1 MEAETKGKLILVRVS
16 GATLVEATDAAIL
29 DFSRFSS
36 GSTHFLPPSFPS
48 PPPSRGSSSSGTTPV
63 GLSGMAYLKPSAYP
77 TGAINGLGFAMG
89 MSSSPMDSVTGVG
102 FGPGMEYGGPN
113 NPRKQRRERTTFSR
127 AQLDVLETLFS
138 KTRYPDIF
146 MREEVALKINLPES
160 RVQVWFKNRR
170 AKARQ
175 QSQHQQTTGGT
186 GTPGKRGRVA
196 KSIKCS
202 PSPQPGAL
210 GASGAPPPNLSSLS
224 QQNNHPNGV
233 GNNNGSN
240 VNSGSNNPNVTS
252 GVTSNGTGPSLGH
265 HMVTPS
271 TNPGSGGDTLISIK
285 QEPGQDPL
293 SPSSPYGNNGGNG
306 GGGVSGVYIKKQSTS
321 PTSSSPPGSSQHSS
335 MGEGSPSHLS
345 TGYGNS
351 TGGAGNG
358 HGHYGIVSG
367 HNGSQ
372 TGHFSPTSVM
382 DHHNFGSITSAT
394 ASFPWHTPISEYPP
408 GSTVQRTSPMGYA
421 SYKNGS
427 CYPSSYATAAA
438 AATSFY
444 PNMAV
449 DYLNGTHHHHQFAAA
464 AAHNAQMTNHYAIS
478 AAHSQQHFANART
491 AAECM
496 DGYEKYQVL

>member
-1 MEAETKGKLILVRVS
+1 
-16 GATLVEATDAAIL
+16 
-29 DFSRFSS
+29 
-36 GSTHFLPPSFPS
+36 
-48 PPPSRGSSSSGTTPV
+48 
-63 GLSGMAYLKPSAYP
+63 MAYLKPSAYP
-77 TGAINGLGFAMG
+77 TGAINGIGFAMG
-89 MSSSPMDSVTGVG
+89 MSSSPMDSVTAVG
-102 FGPGMEYGGPN
+102 FGPGMEFEMIRYCSPLPGGPN

-160 RVQVWFKNRR
+160 RVQVSLSKNFLHTYHFNAVWFKNRR

-175 QSQHQQTTGGT
+175 QSQHQQTTGTT

-210 GASGAPPPNLSSLS
+210 GASGAPPPNISGSTHS
-224 QQNNHPNGV
+224 QQNNPSG
-233 GNNNGSN
+233 NNGSN
-240 VNSGSNNPNVTS
+240 VNSGSNNPNGTS
-252 GVTSNGTGPSLGH
+252 GVTSNGGGNGTAPSLGH
-265 HMVTPS
+265 HMTTS
-271 TNPGSGGDTLISIK
+271 NPGSGDSLHSIK

-293 SPSSPYGNNGGNG
+293 SPSSPYGNGGS
-306 GGGVSGVYIKKQSTS
+306 GVAGVYIKKQSTS

-335 MGEGSPSHLS
+335 LGEGSPSHLS
-345 TGYGNS
+345 TGYGS
-351 TGGAGNG
+351 SASGNG

-449 DYLNGTHHHHQFAAA
+449 DYLNSNHHHQFAAA